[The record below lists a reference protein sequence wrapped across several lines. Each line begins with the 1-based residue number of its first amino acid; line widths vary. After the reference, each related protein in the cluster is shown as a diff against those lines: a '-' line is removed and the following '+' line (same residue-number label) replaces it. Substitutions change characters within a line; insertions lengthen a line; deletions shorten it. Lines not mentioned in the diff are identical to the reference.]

1 MITSKAIPICR
12 SAFQGEYLV
21 SSSPKSVGALGSSS
35 SPKRKSGYGM
45 VTMAYTGGSV
55 KDPYST
61 LGVSPGA
68 TKHEIKKAYRRL
80 ALQYHPDVCDGNHCT
95 TSFQQINHAY
105 EVLLS
110 LSLELSEFSK
120 SVSTGV
126 RLALLLVVFSSL
138 TVSTV
143 NRLKKRYVLWGTV
156 SDLVC
161 ILRVPAVA
169 SELVNPSIRGV
180 WGRLVGQSRRIRRS
194 KRWFLGGL
202 GGVDGVGRR
211 RHPGLLQSC
220 QLRYLSVCIPRHLL
234 WLSCNYR
241 LYNDERFLQLRMEWL
256 GFKVC
261 K

>member
-138 TVSTV
+138 TSLLSMSTPQFGEFEDDLSDNLEGFAGVSGDSWEDWEEWMGWEGAGTRDYSNHV
-143 NRLKKRYVLWGTV
+143 NYAT
-156 SDLVC
+156 
-161 ILRVPAVA
+161 
-169 SELVNPSIRGV
+169 
-180 WGRLVGQSRRIRRS
+180 
-194 KRWFLGGL
+194 
-202 GGVDGVGRR
+202 
-211 RHPGLLQSC
+211 
-220 QLRYLSVCIPRHLL
+220 
-234 WLSCNYR
+234 
-241 LYNDERFLQLRMEWL
+241 
-256 GFKVC
+256 
-261 K
+261 

>member
-105 EVLLS
+105 ESLLS
-110 LSLELSEFSK
+110 LSTPQFGEFEDDLSDNLEGFAG
-120 SVSTGV
+120 VSGDSWEDWEEWMGWEGAGT
-126 RLALLLVVFSSL
+126 RDYSNH
-138 TVSTV
+138 V
-143 NRLKKRYVLWGTV
+143 NYAT
-156 SDLVC
+156 
-161 ILRVPAVA
+161 
-169 SELVNPSIRGV
+169 
-180 WGRLVGQSRRIRRS
+180 
-194 KRWFLGGL
+194 
-202 GGVDGVGRR
+202 
-211 RHPGLLQSC
+211 
-220 QLRYLSVCIPRHLL
+220 
-234 WLSCNYR
+234 
-241 LYNDERFLQLRMEWL
+241 
-256 GFKVC
+256 
-261 K
+261 